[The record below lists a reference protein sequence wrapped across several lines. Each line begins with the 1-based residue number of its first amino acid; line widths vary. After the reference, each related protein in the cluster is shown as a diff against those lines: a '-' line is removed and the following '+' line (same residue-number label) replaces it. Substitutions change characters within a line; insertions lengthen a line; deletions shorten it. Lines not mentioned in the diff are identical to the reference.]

1 MTTKARWQSS
11 ARWTLVAVVA
21 VVVLGG
27 VGFYW
32 LALKG

>member
-21 VVVLGG
+21 VVVGG
-27 VGFYW
+27 GLLFYW
-32 LALKG
+32 LALS